1 MLSVGVLGEHVHHLL
16 GVGDDRVGESGE
28 PSIFQ
33 VQDPV
38 RNVEDAIIVGNQQ
51 DGCAPLPGQGLH
63 AIDHLAAR
71 RLVERRCRF
80 VRQQPGRLSD
90 QGARNGHALALPP
103 RQLLSA
109 LVGVRAQADRLQHR
123 IGPRILAAN
132 AAEDTHQ
139 RARIRRLTSPSRP
152 SAADCTRSR
161 TSSNPSAP
169 P

>member
-1 MLSVGVLGEHVHHLL
+1 VLSVGVLGEHVHHLL

-71 RLVERRCRF
+71 RLVERRGRL

-90 QGARNGHALALPP
+90 QGARNGHALPLPP
-103 RQLLSA
+103 PDSCSA
-109 LVGVRAQADRLQHR
+109 RLWVRAPKPTASS
-123 IGPRILAAN
+123 IAS
-132 AAEDTHQ
+132 
-139 RARIRRLTSPSRP
+139 ARGF
-152 SAADCTRSR
+152 
-161 TSSNPSAP
+161 
-169 P
+169 